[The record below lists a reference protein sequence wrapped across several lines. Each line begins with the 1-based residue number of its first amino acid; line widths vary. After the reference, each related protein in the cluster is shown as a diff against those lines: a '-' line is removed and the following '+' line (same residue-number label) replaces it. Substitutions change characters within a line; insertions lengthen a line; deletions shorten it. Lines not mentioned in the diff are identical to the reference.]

1 MLKNIYDTLMGTT
14 TISITSFLIP
24 VLASLLLGLLFA
36 LVYMKMNHAS
46 RSFIGTLA
54 ILPTIVC
61 VVIMA
66 VNGNIGAGVA
76 VAGAFSLVRF
86 RSAPGSASEIGSLFL
101 AMTMGLL
108 TGMGFIIYAALFIL
122 IAGAAL
128 MLYSAMGLG
137 EGGNAR
143 RRSLRI
149 TIPEDLDYAGVFDE
163 IFEKYTTS
171 HKLMSTKTAGMGS
184 VFKLSYE
191 IEMKEGSSE
200 KSLIDEIRCRN
211 GNLDINLSVIMGRE
225 ATEL

>member
-1 MLKNIYDTLMGTT
+1 MLNISDFLTGGTAPD
-14 TISITSFLIP
+14 ITGFIVP
-24 VLASLLLGLLFA
+24 VLSALLLGLIIAAIHMILER
-36 LVYMKMNHAS
+36 NS
-46 RSFIGTLA
+46 SSFILA
-54 ILPTIVC
+54 LALLPAIVC
-61 VVIMA
+61 TVIMA

-122 IAGAAL
+122 IAGTAL

-163 IFEKYTTS
+163 IFDKYTIS

-191 IEMKEGSSE
+191 IELKEGSSE

>member
-14 TISITSFLIP
+14 TISITSFLLP
-24 VLASLLLGLLFA
+24 VLSSLLLGLLFA
-36 LVYMKMNHAS
+36 LVYMHKNRAS
-46 RSFIGTLA
+46 RSFVGTLA

-86 RSAPGSASEIGSLFL
+86 RSAPGTASEIGALFV

-108 TGMGFIIYAALFIL
+108 TGMGFIIYAALFIV
-122 IAGAAL
+122 IVGAAL
-128 MLYSAMGLG
+128 LIYGALGLG
-137 EGGNAR
+137 EGRNDL

-149 TIPEDLDYAGVFDE
+149 TIPEDLDYAGVFEE

-171 HKLMSTKTAGMGS
+171 HKLLTSKTAGMGS

-191 IEMKEGSSE
+191 IFMKEDASE
-200 KSLIDEIRCRN
+200 KSLIDEIRCKN
-211 GNLDINLSVIMGRE
+211 GNLDINLSVIMPKE

>member
-24 VLASLLLGLLFA
+24 VMASLLLGLLFA

-122 IAGAAL
+122 IAGTAL

-163 IFEKYTTS
+163 IFDKYTIS

-191 IEMKEGSSE
+191 IELKEGSSE

>member
-14 TISITSFLIP
+14 TISITAFLIP
-24 VLASLLLGLLFA
+24 VMASLLLGLLFA
-36 LVYMKMNHAS
+36 LAYMKMNHAS

-122 IAGAAL
+122 IAGTAL

-163 IFEKYTTS
+163 IFDKYTTS

-191 IEMKEGSSE
+191 IELKEGSSE